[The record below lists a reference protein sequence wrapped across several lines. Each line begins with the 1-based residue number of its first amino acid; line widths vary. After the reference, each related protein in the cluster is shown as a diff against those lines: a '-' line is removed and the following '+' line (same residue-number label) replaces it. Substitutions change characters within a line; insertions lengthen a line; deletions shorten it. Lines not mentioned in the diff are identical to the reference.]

1 MCKPPSGGNHHGS
14 CPHCDFH
21 LHLQRVLGGV
31 RDLGC
36 DVGNL
41 ANEHGEQELGF
52 LHPNQSCQAAVPSIT
67 TCTGQSDCTWVPE
80 GTLANQLRGHCLRG
94 GCLKSSGV

>member
-1 MCKPPSGGNHHGS
+1 MPEIIFQFIILLIHHLEHITCQDVFS
-14 CPHCDFH
+14 CDFD

-31 RDLGC
+31 GDLSC

-52 LHPNQSCQAAVPSIT
+52 LHPNQSCQAAVLERRNRKP
-67 TCTGQSDCTWVPE
+67 
-80 GTLANQLRGHCLRG
+80 
-94 GCLKSSGV
+94 KSYTNIVHKR